1 MEPQKDKQAELE
13 ALQRQLEEQQN
24 QLEKSREEL
33 RRDREAIIQEIEW
46 QEDFET
52 IFGPMA
58 RQFLDLSTNEAER
71 TVRKA
76 VSGMLS
82 DPQLKKLTGRAKA
95 DEVARGI
102 TGSTRQAYA
111 SINPERPAT
120 LPQAKL
126 TFYALDDMCRRKP
139 ELKADVRALVQKYLP
154 TVDPYQVLA
163 CSSLVELLGEGLG
176 AVPLPA
182 EIDLNQWA
190 NRKPLYHIYAEP
202 ELLAAHYDELQP
214 LTYAMLQWNVQSFRD
229 LGPGSPLTRRQYHVL
244 RAELD
249 PMMQQ
254 PDGKEKSEP
263 LQRLARMDLLHVLE
277 SPDLKPEQTLEQEL
291 IRWAPYVPLAVFTND
306 PARAEDLLELAREA
320 EFTWKLRI
328 VRCTPERGF
337 EDWDLIRKQQIRTEN
352 EGDAY
357 EK

>member
-13 ALQRQLEEQQN
+13 ALLKQMEEQQN
-24 QLEKSREEL
+24 PLEKHQEEL
-33 RRDREAIIQEIEW
+33 RREREAIIQECDW
-46 QEDFET
+46 QEDFER
-52 IFGPMA
+52 IFGRMA
-58 RQFLDLSTNEAER
+58 RQSLEFSPSEAEQ

-76 VSGMLS
+76 ASGMLS

-95 DEVARGI
+95 DEVARGV
-102 TGSTRQAYA
+102 TGSTRQAFA
-111 SINPERPAT
+111 SISPERSTT

-139 ELKADVRALVQKYLP
+139 ELKAEVRALVQKYLP
-154 TVDPYQVLA
+154 TVDPYSVLA
-163 CSSLVELLGEGLG
+163 CSSLVDLLREGLG

-214 LTYAMLQWNVQSFRD
+214 LTYAMMQWNVQSFRD
-229 LGPGSPLTRRQYHVL
+229 LGPGFPLTRRQYHVL

-249 PMMQQ
+249 SMMQQ

-306 PARAEDLLELAREA
+306 PARAEDLLALATEA
-320 EFTWKLRI
+320 EFTWKLRV
-328 VRCTPERGF
+328 VRCTPEKGF
-337 EDWDLIRKQQIRTEN
+337 ADWDLIRE
-352 EGDAY
+352 
-357 EK
+357 